1 MSATVDSL
9 PVAWLRRI
17 GAMTLFLGQVLARI
31 IPAFGKPGLIVKQIY
46 NAGAR
51 SLVIIMLSGLF
62 VGMVLGLL
70 GFDTL
75 QRFGSED
82 SLGVLAALGMLKVL
96 GPVLTALLFA
106 GRAGTSLTSEIGLM
120 KSTDQLT
127 AMQMM
132 AVDPLRYVVAPRFL
146 GGIIA
151 MPLLAATFSV
161 IGLYGAQLIGVQ
173 QMGVDVGAFW
183 SQTQNAVDLRDVT
196 EGVVKSLVF
205 GVACSLIAVYEGYNC
220 EPTPEGV
227 GLATTRTVVTS
238 SVHGAAVELSADRRV
253 PNKELIGMT
262 TMKNSR
268 SLEIGTGLFVLLGF
282 AALAFLTTQLPGTSL
297 KFGGGDGG
305 YTRHGEVRQ
314 HRRPQAGL
322 AGHHGGRARRTRR
335 VDPLRPQGL
344 QGGGR
349 AAYRK
354 SIHGDPRR
362 QRRQHPDR
370 GSARRQVRRHRS
382 RRLGN
387 LPQAGRSNRV
397 HAVGH
402 RARESGQQVLRQHG
416 EQGTGRA
423 EGRRAGAHRS
433 RNDAVDAANRSG
445 WVHRMLC

>member
-1 MSATVDSL
+1 MSAVVDSATV
-9 PVAWLRRI
+9 AALRRI
-17 GAMTLFLGQVLARI
+17 GAMTLFLGQVLARV
-31 IPAFGKPGLIVKQIY
+31 IPAFAKPGLIVKQIY

-161 IGLYGAQLIGVQ
+161 VGLFGAQLIGVQ
-173 QMGVDVGAFW
+173 QMGVDAGAFW
-183 SQTQNAVDLRDVT
+183 SQTQNAVDLHDVN
-196 EGVVKSLVF
+196 EGIVKSLVF
-205 GVACSLIAVYEGYNC
+205 GIACSLIAVFEGYQC

-238 SVHGAAVELSADRRV
+238 SV
-253 PNKELIGMT
+253 M
-262 TMKNSR
+262 
-268 SLEIGTGLFVLLGF
+268 VLLLNYLLT
-282 AALAFLTTQLPGTSL
+282 AAFLT
-297 KFGGGDGG
+297 
-305 YTRHGEVRQ
+305 
-314 HRRPQAGL
+314 
-322 AGHHGGRARRTRR
+322 
-335 VDPLRPQGL
+335 
-344 QGGGR
+344 
-349 AAYRK
+349 
-354 SIHGDPRR
+354 
-362 QRRQHPDR
+362 
-370 GSARRQVRRHRS
+370 RS
-382 RRLGN
+382 
-387 LPQAGRSNRV
+387 
-397 HAVGH
+397 
-402 RARESGQQVLRQHG
+402 
-416 EQGTGRA
+416 
-423 EGRRAGAHRS
+423 
-433 RNDAVDAANRSG
+433 
-445 WVHRMLC
+445 

>member
-1 MSATVDSL
+1 VTAADSA
-9 PVAWLRRI
+9 PIAALRRI
-17 GAMTLFLGQVLARI
+17 GAMTLFLGQVASRL
-31 IPAFGKPGLIVKQIY
+31 IPAFGKPALIVKQIY

-51 SLVIIMLSGLF
+51 SLVIVMLSGLF

-161 IGLYGAQLIGVQ
+161 IGLFGAQLIGVQ

-183 SQTQNAVDLRDVT
+183 SQTQNAVDLHDVN
-196 EGVVKSLVF
+196 EGIVKSLVF
-205 GVACSLIAVYEGYNC
+205 GVACSLIAVYEGYQC

-238 SVHGAAVELSADRRV
+238 SV
-253 PNKELIGMT
+253 M
-262 TMKNSR
+262 
-268 SLEIGTGLFVLLGF
+268 VLLLNYLLT
-282 AALAFLTTQLPGTSL
+282 AAFLT
-297 KFGGGDGG
+297 
-305 YTRHGEVRQ
+305 
-314 HRRPQAGL
+314 
-322 AGHHGGRARRTRR
+322 
-335 VDPLRPQGL
+335 
-344 QGGGR
+344 
-349 AAYRK
+349 K
-354 SIHGDPRR
+354 S
-362 QRRQHPDR
+362 
-370 GSARRQVRRHRS
+370 
-382 RRLGN
+382 
-387 LPQAGRSNRV
+387 
-397 HAVGH
+397 
-402 RARESGQQVLRQHG
+402 
-416 EQGTGRA
+416 
-423 EGRRAGAHRS
+423 
-433 RNDAVDAANRSG
+433 
-445 WVHRMLC
+445 